1 MALDFPNAPSDGQE
15 YEGFVFS
22 SATGAWRV
30 RRDPALIPV
39 TYLVIGGGAGGGY
52 ALNWQGGGG
61 GAGGYR
67 CNVPGETSGGN
78 SPAEPPMALAL
89 GTYSLIVGAGATGVT
104 TRYDVAPPGGT
115 SKFASVLALGGG
127 TAATLDYVAG
137 YSGGGAVISSAAN
150 REGGIG
156 IPFMNSA
163 GGDAFN
169 TNAQNS
175 AAGGGGGASAAG
187 GTPATQTG
195 AAGAGGAG
203 IASSITGS
211 SVTRAGGGAGGS
223 YYTGGTGGVGGGGD
237 GASITAVGTAGTAN
251 TGGGGGGSASRTAA
265 LQAGSDGGSGVVIF
279 SVLTGTGITFSGG
292 VTQTSATVGSNTVYT
307 VTATATTSET
317 FTIG

>member
-89 GTYSLIVGAGATGVT
+89 GTYSLIVGAGATGVA
-104 TRYDVAPPGGT
+104 TRYDVAPYGGV
-115 SKFASVLALGGG
+115 SKFASVFALGGG
-127 TAATLDYVAG
+127 PAATLDYAAR
-137 YSGGGAVISSAAN
+137 YSGGGAVISAAAF
-150 REGGIG
+150 REGGGG

-169 TNAQNS
+169 SNAQNS

-187 GTPATQTG
+187 GTPATSDGCRRCWWCRYCLIHHRLIGYTRWRWGLVGRTIQAEPAG
-195 AAGAGGAG
+195 SVAGAMGRPSQLSERRERQTQAGAVVVQPRG
-203 IASSITGS
+203 LQLSNLAL
-211 SVTRAGGGAGGS
+211 
-223 YYTGGTGGVGGGGD
+223 
-237 GASITAVGTAGTAN
+237 TAV
-251 TGGGGGGSASRTAA
+251 
-265 LQAGSDGGSGVVIF
+265 L
-279 SVLTGTGITFSGG
+279 VLSYFR
-292 VTQTSATVGSNTVYT
+292 
-307 VTATATTSET
+307 
-317 FTIG
+317 F

>member
-39 TYLVIGGGAGGGY
+39 TYLVIGGGGGGGY

-89 GTYSLIVGAGATGVT
+89 GTYSLIVGAGATGVA
-104 TRYDVAPPGGT
+104 TRYDVAPYGGV
-115 SKFASVLALGGG
+115 SKFASVFALGGG
-127 TAATLDYVAG
+127 TAATLDYGAG
-137 YSGGGAVISSAAN
+137 YSGGGAVISNAPF
-150 REGGIG
+150 RVGGVG
-156 IPFMNSA
+156 ISFMNFA
-163 GGDAFN
+163 GGDAWN
-169 TNAQNS
+169 NNAQNS
-175 AAGGGGGASAAG
+175 SAGGGGGAGAVGADAPTQLIAG
-187 GTPATQTG
+187 D
-195 AAGAGGAG
+195 GGAG

-237 GASITAVGTAGTAN
+237 GASVTAVGTAGTAN
-251 TGGGGGGSASRTAA
+251 TGGGGGGSAARTVT
-265 LQAGSDGGSGVVIF
+265 LQPGSDGGSGVVIF